1 MDGRMGTRSCDEK
14 GRVAEAGRSTLA
26 HPGGTQAAMRQRSS
40 AASSGESARLDQ
52 AAGRNRAIAP
62 LGAGR
67 RGDGEQPVHAK
78 QDNPVGPARANRSWE
93 NHQMVPEDIREF
105 FAASAGVAGALIGLL
120 FVAIS
125 VSVERLNREEATAQV
140 HRIRAVAA
148 LTAFI
153 NALSVSLF
161 ALIPGEKIGIT
172 SVVVAAT
179 GLLFVVASLLSLF
192 RLRQLRP
199 ARVRDA
205 LFLLGLIVVFVIQM
219 AEGLGVIANPA
230 NSGDVDTIAIL
241 VVCCFFIGIARA
253 WELIGGPSVG
263 IAHEVTAL
271 IRSHGRDEV
280 TGDEVPA
287 DEQPPAPAG

>member
-1 MDGRMGTRSCDEK
+1 
-14 GRVAEAGRSTLA
+14 
-26 HPGGTQAAMRQRSS
+26 
-40 AASSGESARLDQ
+40 
-52 AAGRNRAIAP
+52 
-62 LGAGR
+62 
-67 RGDGEQPVHAK
+67 
-78 QDNPVGPARANRSWE
+78 
-93 NHQMVPEDIREF
+93 
-105 FAASAGVAGALIGLL
+105 
-120 FVAIS
+120 
-125 VSVERLNREEATAQV
+125 VERLSREEAAAQV

-148 LTAFI
+148 LTAFV

-192 RLRQLRP
+192 RLRQLRA

-205 LFLLGLIVVFVIQM
+205 VFLLGLIVVFVIQM

-230 NSGDVDTIAIL
+230 NSGDVNTIAIL

-271 IRSHGRDEV
+271 IRGHGRDGV

-287 DEQPPAPAG
+287 DEQPPASAG